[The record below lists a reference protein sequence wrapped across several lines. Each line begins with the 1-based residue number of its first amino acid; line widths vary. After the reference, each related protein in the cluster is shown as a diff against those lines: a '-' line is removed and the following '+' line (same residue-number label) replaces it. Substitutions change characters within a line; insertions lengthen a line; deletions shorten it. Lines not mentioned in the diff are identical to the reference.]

1 MIMKKNNG
9 LIAKVTI
16 GLMTTLGTLA
26 LFLGASIASADV
38 KEAPKLDLDANQSKV
53 QTVSDDE
60 SKNHDA
66 QSQETKKQEVSGQ
79 KQQETEGSKTSDEET
94 PDYIV
99 ITEVVDSSEH
109 KQDSNQVVD
118 GVAQT
123 LDPDL
128 LNEILAQTSE
138 VGEYQIYVKNDDEL
152 LISGP
157 VPTQTAN
164 EDVNYPTLESSLNSA
179 SIYLGQKNRY
189 KLANEEDAQSGLA
202 LVEE

>member
-1 MIMKKNNG
+1 MIKNKDNG
-9 LIAKVTI
+9 FIGKAVISLIA
-16 GLMTTLGTLA
+16 TLGTLA
-26 LFLGASIASADV
+26 LFMGTSGASADV
-38 KEAPKLDLDANQSKV
+38 KEAPKLDLDANQTKV
-53 QTVSDDE
+53 QTVSDE
-60 SKNHDA
+60 ELKTHDGQA
-66 QSQETKKQEVSGQ
+66 QDTKKQDTAGQ
-79 KQQETEGSKTSDEET
+79 KQETEESKTSDEET

-99 ITEVVDSSEH
+99 ITEVVDLSEH

-123 LDPDL
+123 LAPDL

-157 VPTQTAN
+157 VPSQTAN

>member
-1 MIMKKNNG
+1 MKNNNG

-16 GLMTTLGTLA
+16 SLMTTLGTLA
-26 LFLGASIASADV
+26 LFLGASLASADV

-79 KQQETEGSKTSDEET
+79 KQQETEGTKTADEET

-99 ITEVVDSSEH
+99 ITEVVDSAEH
-109 KQDSNQVVD
+109 KQDTNQVAD
-118 GVAQT
+118 GTAQAIA
-123 LDPDL
+123 PDL

-157 VPTQTAN
+157 VPIQTAN
-164 EDVNYPTLESSLNSA
+164 DDVNYPTLESSLDSA

>member
-1 MIMKKNNG
+1 M
-9 LIAKVTI
+9 
-16 GLMTTLGTLA
+16 
-26 LFLGASIASADV
+26 
-38 KEAPKLDLDANQSKV
+38 
-53 QTVSDDE
+53 
-60 SKNHDA
+60 
-66 QSQETKKQEVSGQ
+66 
-79 KQQETEGSKTSDEET
+79 
-94 PDYIV
+94 
-99 ITEVVDSSEH
+99 
-109 KQDSNQVVD
+109 VD

-123 LDPDL
+123 LNPDL

-189 KLANEEDAQSGLA
+189 KLAMKKTHSQVLLWLKNKILYDYLKKTWISCPSLLYVMTELLMS
-202 LVEE
+202 V

>member
-53 QTVSDDE
+53 QTVNDDE

-79 KQQETEGSKTSDEET
+79 KQQETEGTKAADEET

-99 ITEVVDSSEH
+99 ITEVVDSAEH
-109 KQDSNQVVD
+109 KQDTNQVAD
-118 GVAQT
+118 GTAQAIA
-123 LDPDL
+123 PDL

-157 VPTQTAN
+157 VPIQTAN
-164 EDVNYPTLESSLNSA
+164 EDVNYPTLESSLDSA

>member
-1 MIMKKNNG
+1 MKHSLFKSLRAE
-9 LIAKVTI
+9 LIFYVAVS
-16 GLMTTLGTLA
+16 M
-26 LFLGASIASADV
+26 FLS
-38 KEAPKLDLDANQSKV
+38 
-53 QTVSDDE
+53 
-60 SKNHDA
+60 
-66 QSQETKKQEVSGQ
+66 
-79 KQQETEGSKTSDEET
+79 
-94 PDYIV
+94 V
-99 ITEVVDSSEH
+99 ITEFACGVGLYILSTALGISYRGYGRSDMKIVGRKAGEH
-109 KQDSNQVVD
+109 IPKTNFFTYQ
-118 GVAQT
+118 ATQT
-123 LDPDL
+123 LNPDL

>member
-157 VPTQTAN
+157 VPIQTAN
-164 EDVNYPTLESSLNSA
+164 EDVNYPTLESSLDSA

>member
-1 MIMKKNNG
+1 MIKNKDNG
-9 LIAKVTI
+9 FIGKAVISLIA
-16 GLMTTLGTLA
+16 TLGTLA
-26 LFLGASIASADV
+26 LFMGTSGVSADV
-38 KEAPKLDLDANQSKV
+38 KEAPKLDLDANQTKV
-53 QTVSDDE
+53 QTVSDE
-60 SKNHDA
+60 EMKTHDGQA
-66 QSQETKKQEVSGQ
+66 QDTKKQDTPGQ
-79 KQQETEGSKTSDEET
+79 KQETEESKTSDEET

-123 LDPDL
+123 LAPDL

>member
-1 MIMKKNNG
+1 MIKNKDNG
-9 LIAKVTI
+9 FIGKAIISLIA
-16 GLMTTLGTLA
+16 TLGTLA
-26 LFLGASIASADV
+26 LFVGTSGASADV
-38 KEAPKLDLDANQSKV
+38 KEAPKLDLDANQTKV
-53 QTVSDDE
+53 QTVSDE
-60 SKNHDA
+60 ELKSHDG
-66 QSQETKKQEVSGQ
+66 QTQDTKKQETPGQ
-79 KQQETEGSKTSDEET
+79 KQETEESKTSDEET

-123 LDPDL
+123 LAPDL

>member
-1 MIMKKNNG
+1 MNKDNG
-9 LIAKVTI
+9 FISKAIVSVIATF
-16 GLMTTLGTLA
+16 GA
-26 LFLGASIASADV
+26 LVLFMGATGVSADV
-38 KEAPKLDLDANQSKV
+38 KEAPKIDLDANQTKIRTISDEELKDNEESAQDSKKSEI
-53 QTVSDDE
+53 SD
-60 SKNHDA
+60 
-66 QSQETKKQEVSGQ
+66 Q
-79 KQQETEGSKTSDEET
+79 KQQETESDKGSSDEA

-109 KQDSNQVVD
+109 KQDPNQGVD

-123 LDPDL
+123 IAPDL

-157 VPTQTAN
+157 VPSQTAN
-164 EDVNYPTLESSLNSA
+164 EDVNYPTLESSLDSA

>member
-79 KQQETEGSKTSDEET
+79 KQQETEGTKAADEET

-99 ITEVVDSSEH
+99 ITEVVDSAEH
-109 KQDSNQVVD
+109 KQDTNQVAD
-118 GVAQT
+118 GTAQAIA
-123 LDPDL
+123 PDL

-157 VPTQTAN
+157 VPIQTAN
-164 EDVNYPTLESSLNSA
+164 EDVNYPTLESSLDSA

>member
-1 MIMKKNNG
+1 MRDWRLMMGKLRIRRSKKHLDKN
-9 LIAKVTI
+9 
-16 GLMTTLGTLA
+16 
-26 LFLGASIASADV
+26 SQ
-38 KEAPKLDLDANQSKV
+38 KLKDLKL
-53 QTVSDDE
+53 
-60 SKNHDA
+60 
-66 QSQETKKQEVSGQ
+66 
-79 KQQETEGSKTSDEET
+79 DEET

-123 LDPDL
+123 LNPDL

-164 EDVNYPTLESSLNSA
+164 EDVNYPTLESSDQIRRA
-179 SIYLGQKNRY
+179 ST
-189 KLANEEDAQSGLA
+189 
-202 LVEE
+202 

>member
-1 MIMKKNNG
+1 MIKNKDNG
-9 LIAKVTI
+9 FIGKVIISLIA
-16 GLMTTLGTLA
+16 TLGTLA
-26 LFLGASIASADV
+26 LFMGTSVASADV
-38 KEAPKLDLDANQSKV
+38 KEAPKLDLDANQTKV
-53 QTVSDDE
+53 QTVSDE
-60 SKNHDA
+60 ELKTHDGQA
-66 QSQETKKQEVSGQ
+66 QDTKKQDTPGQ
-79 KQQETEGSKTSDEET
+79 KQETEESKTSDEET

-123 LDPDL
+123 LDPNL

>member
-1 MIMKKNNG
+1 MIKNKDNG
-9 LIAKVTI
+9 FIGKAIISLIA
-16 GLMTTLGTLA
+16 TLGTLA
-26 LFLGASIASADV
+26 LFMGTSGASADV
-38 KEAPKLDLDANQSKV
+38 KEAPKLDLDANQTKV
-53 QTVSDDE
+53 QTVSDE
-60 SKNHDA
+60 ELKTHDGQA
-66 QSQETKKQEVSGQ
+66 QDTKKQETPGQ
-79 KQQETEGSKTSDEET
+79 KQETDGSKTSDEET

-109 KQDSNQVVD
+109 KQNSNQVVD

-138 VGEYQIYVKNDDEL
+138 VGEYQIYVKNADEL

-157 VPTQTAN
+157 VPIQTAN
-164 EDVNYPTLESSLNSA
+164 EDVNYPNLESSLNSA

-189 KLANEEDAQSGLA
+189 ELANEEDAQSGLA

>member
-1 MIMKKNNG
+1 MIMKNNNG

-16 GLMTTLGTLA
+16 SLMTTLGTLA

-53 QTVSDDE
+53 QTVSDNE

-66 QSQETKKQEVSGQ
+66 QSQETKKQEVSSQ
-79 KQQETEGSKTSDEET
+79 KQQETEESKTTDEET

-157 VPTQTAN
+157 VPSQTAN
-164 EDVNYPTLESSLNSA
+164 EDVNYPTLESSLDSA

>member
-38 KEAPKLDLDANQSKV
+38 KEAPKLDLDANQPKV

-79 KQQETEGSKTSDEET
+79 KQQETEGTKAADEET

-99 ITEVVDSSEH
+99 ITEVVDSAEH
-109 KQDSNQVVD
+109 KQDTNQVAD
-118 GVAQT
+118 GTAQAIA
-123 LDPDL
+123 PDL

-157 VPTQTAN
+157 VPIQTAN
-164 EDVNYPTLESSLNSA
+164 EDVNYPTLESSLDSA

>member
-1 MIMKKNNG
+1 MIKKKNNG
-9 LIAKVTI
+9 FIGKAIISLIA
-16 GLMTTLGTLA
+16 TLGTLA
-26 LFLGASIASADV
+26 LFMGTSGASADV
-38 KEAPKLDLDANQSKV
+38 KEAPKLDLDANQTKV
-53 QTVSDDE
+53 QTVSDE
-60 SKNHDA
+60 ELKTHDGQA
-66 QSQETKKQEVSGQ
+66 QDTPGQ
-79 KQQETEGSKTSDEET
+79 KQETEESKTSDEET

>member
-1 MIMKKNNG
+1 MIKNKDNG
-9 LIAKVTI
+9 FIGKAIISLIA
-16 GLMTTLGTLA
+16 TLGTLA
-26 LFLGASIASADV
+26 LFMGTSGASADV
-38 KEAPKLDLDANQSKV
+38 KETPKLDLDANMTKV
-53 QTVSDDE
+53 QTVSDEDL
-60 SKNHDA
+60 KNHDGQA
-66 QSQETKKQEVSGQ
+66 QDTKKQETPGQ
-79 KQQETEGSKTSDEET
+79 KQESKTTDEET

-157 VPTQTAN
+157 VPSQTAN
-164 EDVNYPTLESSLNSA
+164 EDVNYPTLESSLDSA

>member
-1 MIMKKNNG
+1 MIKKKNNG
-9 LIAKVTI
+9 FIGKAIISLIA
-16 GLMTTLGTLA
+16 TLGTLA
-26 LFLGASIASADV
+26 LFMGTSGASADV

-66 QSQETKKQEVSGQ
+66 QSQETKKQEVSDQ
-79 KQQETEGSKTSDEET
+79 KQQETEGTKTADEET

-99 ITEVVDSSEH
+99 ITEVMDSAEH
-109 KQDSNQVVD
+109 KQDTNQVAD
-118 GVAQT
+118 GTAQAIA
-123 LDPDL
+123 PDL

-157 VPTQTAN
+157 VPIQTAN

>member
-1 MIMKKNNG
+1 MIKNKDNG
-9 LIAKVTI
+9 FIGKAIISLIA
-16 GLMTTLGTLA
+16 TLGTLA
-26 LFLGASIASADV
+26 LFMGTSGASADV

-53 QTVSDDE
+53 QTVSDNE

-66 QSQETKKQEVSGQ
+66 QSQETKKQEVSSQ
-79 KQQETEGSKTSDEET
+79 KQQETEGTKTADEEI

-99 ITEVVDSSEH
+99 ITEVVDSAEH
-109 KQDSNQVVD
+109 KQDTNQVAD
-118 GVAQT
+118 GTAQAIA
-123 LDPDL
+123 PDL

-157 VPTQTAN
+157 IPTQTAN

>member
-1 MIMKKNNG
+1 MIMKNNNG

-16 GLMTTLGTLA
+16 SLMTTLGTLA

-53 QTVSDDE
+53 QTVSDNE

-66 QSQETKKQEVSGQ
+66 QSQETKKQEVSSQ
-79 KQQETEGSKTSDEET
+79 KQQETEGTKTADEET

-99 ITEVVDSSEH
+99 ITEVVDSAEH
-109 KQDSNQVVD
+109 KQDTNQVAD
-118 GVAQT
+118 GTAQAIA
-123 LDPDL
+123 PDL

-157 VPTQTAN
+157 VPSQTAN
-164 EDVNYPTLESSLNSA
+164 EDVNYPTLESSLDSA